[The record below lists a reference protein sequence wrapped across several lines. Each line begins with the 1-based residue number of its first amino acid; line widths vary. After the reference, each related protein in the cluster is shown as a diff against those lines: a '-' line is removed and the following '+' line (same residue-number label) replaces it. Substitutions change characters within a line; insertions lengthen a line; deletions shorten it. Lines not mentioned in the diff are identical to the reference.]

1 MRWLTAGVLLGVG
14 LGGFAYFG
22 YRGLSTKSDL
32 DDQKCKPACP
42 QERVDEGNR
51 QFLIADISLGV
62 GVVALGA
69 ATYLWLSHREPES
82 TTALRVEASRE
93 RAYVAWHA
101 RF

>member
-1 MRWLTAGVLLGVG
+1 M
-14 LGGFAYFG
+14 
-22 YRGLSTKSDL
+22 
-32 DDQKCKPACP
+32 
-42 QERVDEGNR
+42 
-51 QFLIADISLGV
+51 